1 MDVNSIIAF
10 LFTKL
15 ESALFSG
22 IGKVGISNPLWKALK
37 ISGSLKDLT
46 ALGWKEHYL
55 EAK

>member
-1 MDVNSIIAF
+1 MDVNSIIAY

-22 IGKVGISNPLWKALK
+22 IGKVGISNPWWKALK

>member
-1 MDVNSIIAF
+1 MDVNWIIAY

-15 ESALFSG
+15 KSALFSG
-22 IGKVGISNPLWKALK
+22 IEKVEISNPWWKALK

>member
-1 MDVNSIIAF
+1 MDVNSIIAY

-22 IGKVGISNPLWKALK
+22 IEKVWISNPWWKALK